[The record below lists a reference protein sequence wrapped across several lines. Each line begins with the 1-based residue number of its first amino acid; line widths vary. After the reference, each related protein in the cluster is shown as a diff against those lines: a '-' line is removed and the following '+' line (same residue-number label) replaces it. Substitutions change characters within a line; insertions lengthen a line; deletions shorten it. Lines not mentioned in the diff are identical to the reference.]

1 MSTMPTLDD
10 MEAAANRL
18 LDEADALIAQAADR
32 RRRAVAIRIQIEDA
46 IRAAAE
52 RLVERRSATA

>member
-1 MSTMPTLDD
+1 MSTTPTLDD

-52 RLVERRSATA
+52 RLVERRRATA

>member
-52 RLVERRSATA
+52 RLVERRRATA